1 VISSQALN
9 HSEFSAC
16 FLRTSSEIL
25 GKIIERGTGMLCSGT
40 KLDLFFFVF
49 VVINIEF
56 SASRRQIVGMEI

>member
-1 VISSQALN
+1 
-9 HSEFSAC
+9 
-16 FLRTSSEIL
+16 
-25 GKIIERGTGMLCSGT
+25 MLCSGT